1 LKSWNIGNND
11 IIRFGEGITS
21 DNLDVTRI
29 NNNLIIA
36 ILGTTDKIT
45 VSEYFMDTSSKIEEF
60 AFADGTTLTSQQIE
74 SMVVLR
80 GTDGN
85 DIING
90 SMESDTINGKKGD
103 DQLYGQDGN
112 DTYIFNLGDGQD
124 TIYDSSWNT
133 NNKDII
139 CFGEGIVAT
148 DVTITQDQSNLY
160 FTLNS
165 SEDKIMIASYFDAP
179 EYQIEQVTF
188 TDGTLWNSTMFNQIL

>member
-1 LKSWNIGNND
+1 
-11 IIRFGEGITS
+11 
-21 DNLDVTRI
+21 
-29 NNNLIIA
+29 
-36 ILGTTDKIT
+36 
-45 VSEYFMDTSSKIEEF
+45 
-60 AFADGTTLTSQQIE
+60 TTLTSQQIE

-103 DQLYGQDGN
+103 DQLYGDDGD

-139 CFGEGIVAT
+139 RFGEGIVAA
-148 DVTITQDQSNLY
+148 DITITQDQSNLY

-165 SEDKIMIASYFDAP
+165 SEDKIMIANYFDAP

-188 TDGTLWNSTMFNQIL
+188 TDGTLWDSTIFNQIL